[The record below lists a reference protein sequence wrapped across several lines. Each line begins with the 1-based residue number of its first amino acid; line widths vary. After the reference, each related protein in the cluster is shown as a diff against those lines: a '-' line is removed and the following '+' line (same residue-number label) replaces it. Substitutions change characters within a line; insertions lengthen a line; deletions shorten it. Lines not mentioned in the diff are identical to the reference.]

1 MLLNTAKSYRVPVQQ
16 NATVMVSCFSGKKMI
31 GDARCRKRLTMVTK
45 FGTRDG
51 LVASW
56 SGYDYGSKRS
66 KVKVRGLENGWA

>member
-1 MLLNTAKSYRVPVQQ
+1 
-16 NATVMVSCFSGKKMI
+16 MI